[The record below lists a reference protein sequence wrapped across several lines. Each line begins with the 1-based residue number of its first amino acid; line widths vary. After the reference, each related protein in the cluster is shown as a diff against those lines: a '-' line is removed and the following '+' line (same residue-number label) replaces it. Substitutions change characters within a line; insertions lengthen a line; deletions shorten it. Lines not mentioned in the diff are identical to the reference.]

1 MSSSARMAR
10 YERATKETA
19 IEVELNLDGAGVTDI
34 ATGMGFA
41 DHMLTLLAFWAG
53 MDLSVSCKGDLEVDA
68 HHSLEDVGL
77 CLGQA
82 VADALGD
89 KRGIARVGNAR
100 VPMDEA
106 LTQVDLDISGRPYL
120 VYEDGPVPAMV
131 AGEEKDVWRE
141 FFKSVAQRAG
151 MNLHV
156 NFLYGR
162 NGHHL
167 LESAFKGFGLALRQ
181 AAGRGRVGV
190 LSTKGSL
197 D

>member
-1 MSSSARMAR
+1 MKSRTAR
-10 YERATKETA
+10 YERKTKETD
-19 IEVELNLDGAGVTDI
+19 ISVELNLDGSGKTAI

-41 DHMLTLLAFWAG
+41 DHMLTLMAFWAG
-53 MDLSVSCKGDLEVDA
+53 MDLTLSCKGDLEIDA
-68 HHSLEDVGL
+68 HHSLEDIGL
-77 CLGQA
+77 SLGQA
-82 VADALGD
+82 MAEALGD
-89 KRGIARVGNAR
+89 KAGIGRVGNAK

-106 LTQVDLDISGRPYL
+106 LTEVAIDISGRPYL
-120 VYEDGPVPAMV
+120 VYMDGPVPALI

-156 NFLYGR
+156 NFLYGQ

-181 AAGRGRVGV
+181 AMALGREGV

>member
-1 MSSSARMAR
+1 MSTRTAR
-10 YERATKETA
+10 YDRATKETV
-19 IEVELNLDGAGVTDI
+19 IEIALDLDGSGKTEI
-34 ATGMGFA
+34 ATGIGFA
-41 DHMLTLLAFWAG
+41 DHMLTLVAFWAG
-53 MDLSVSCKGDLEVDA
+53 MDLSLSCKGDVEVDA

-82 VADALGD
+82 IADALGD
-89 KRGIARVGNAR
+89 KKGIARIGLAK

-106 LTQVDLDISGRPYL
+106 LTEVAIDISGRPYL
-120 VYEDGPVPAMV
+120 VYNDEPVPALV

-151 MNLHV
+151 MNLHI
-156 NFLYGR
+156 NYLYGR

-167 LESAFKGFGLALRQ
+167 LESACKGFGLALRQ
-181 AAGRGRVGV
+181 AASLAREGV